1 MADLQN
7 TRVLVTGADGF
18 TGSHLTEEFGSKASF
33 YRLMPTSCKHLKN

>member
-18 TGSHLTEEFGSKASF
+18 TGSHLTEEFGSEGDHFTALCQLLASI
-33 YRLMPTSCKHLKN
+33 